1 MNKLLNN
8 IVIVGRPNVG
18 KSTLFNTMLR
28 KKTAITG
35 PEFGLTRD
43 YQEGICKLK
52 DLEFIL
58 IDTAGFNSR
67 KNSLKEQI
75 NSQILNQINRAH
87 YIFFVVDCSN
97 NLTTEDKDCWNLIRK
112 TGKEIILIA
121 NKSELKSAKNYLY
134 QIDEFGL
141 NENIQI
147 TALNKNSLD
156 IVYNVL
162 KKKIPKANKTNQ
174 EKNIQNTIRISIA
187 GKPNVGKS
195 TLYNM
200 LYGQERVITAPISG
214 TTRDSIMSVI
224 EHKSYSFEIIDTAG
238 LRKRGKINYDL
249 EKASAY
255 FSRKEIRYSNCVIL
269 VLDSQEPISNQDL
282 FLSNYIIKEG
292 RSILLIFNKW
302 DLIKDKNAKEKE
314 LLLQIKDSFFDAKGI
329 NVLFISSLDEL
340 YREKILNKIISV
352 YIKWNKKISTSELNK
367 WLEYFWKNSGNQKY
381 SGSLKFKYISQ
392 SKVRPPT
399 FSLYHNKNSKVP
411 KVTRRYISNQ
421 IREAFQLEGTPIR
434 VNLRSAENP
443 YIKRKKN

>member
-162 KKKIPKANKTNQ
+162 KKK
-174 EKNIQNTIRISIA
+174 NT
-187 GKPNVGKS
+187 
-195 TLYNM
+195 
-200 LYGQERVITAPISG
+200 
-214 TTRDSIMSVI
+214 
-224 EHKSYSFEIIDTAG
+224 
-238 LRKRGKINYDL
+238 
-249 EKASAY
+249 
-255 FSRKEIRYSNCVIL
+255 
-269 VLDSQEPISNQDL
+269 
-282 FLSNYIIKEG
+282 
-292 RSILLIFNKW
+292 
-302 DLIKDKNAKEKE
+302 
-314 LLLQIKDSFFDAKGI
+314 
-329 NVLFISSLDEL
+329 
-340 YREKILNKIISV
+340 
-352 YIKWNKKISTSELNK
+352 
-367 WLEYFWKNSGNQKY
+367 
-381 SGSLKFKYISQ
+381 
-392 SKVRPPT
+392 
-399 FSLYHNKNSKVP
+399 
-411 KVTRRYISNQ
+411 
-421 IREAFQLEGTPIR
+421 
-434 VNLRSAENP
+434 
-443 YIKRKKN
+443 